1 MVYKG
6 VLFVSLRRKMLVSL
20 FAALICISSILIF
33 PIGPVPITLQVFFI
47 VLTGAVLGPKM
58 GALSV
63 VIWIMLGTFGLPV
76 FAGGKAGPMV
86 LLGPTGG
93 YLPGFAICAWIV
105 GALTEK
111 QTSSRLRIGLA
122 MVVGMAVAYAV
133 GLAGFMASFAFFLQK
148 PMTVQQALAIAVYPF
163 IAFDL
168 VKIVLAA
175 WLTPVLRAAIDRAG
189 LLEEQHEHA

>member
-1 MVYKG
+1 M
-6 VLFVSLRRKMLVSL
+6 SLRRKMLVSL

-33 PIGPVPITLQVFFI
+33 PIGPVPVTLQVFFI

-93 YLPGFAICAWIV
+93 YLPGFTLCAWIV

-111 QTSSRLRIGLA
+111 QTGSRLCIGLA
-122 MVVGMAVAYAV
+122 MVAGLAVAYAV

-148 PMTVQQALAIAVYPF
+148 PMSVQQALTIAVYPF

-175 WLTPVLRAAIDRAG
+175 WLTPVLRTAIDRAG
-189 LLEEQHEHA
+189 LLEARQEHA